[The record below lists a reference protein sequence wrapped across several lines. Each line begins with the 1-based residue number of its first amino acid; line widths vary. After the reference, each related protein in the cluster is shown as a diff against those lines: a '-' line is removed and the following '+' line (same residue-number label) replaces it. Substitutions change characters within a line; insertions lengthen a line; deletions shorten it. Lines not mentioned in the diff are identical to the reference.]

1 MNDGGSRERKGERNG
16 NMESDKDRG
25 YTMIHAVFS
34 AVNED
39 EKVSVCDCLYVCERG
54 GGETEK

>member
-1 MNDGGSRERKGERNG
+1 MNDGGSRERKGEING
-16 NMESDKDRG
+16 NMESDKDRA
-25 YTMIHAVFS
+25 YTMIHTVFS

-39 EKVSVCDCLYVCERG
+39 EKVSVCDSLYMCERD